1 MRDLLKE
8 ELKRMLY
15 LTSHK
20 RGVVLSEQEEDAGQL
35 VGTRNTD
42 DSPQK
47 SFGSA
52 PSWGGTQSGQIDVS
66 NTTIVGNLIINA
78 KDVMYK
84 DIKNLTLSIASGIGK
99 ALPEWMS
106 LTIPDIPPSK
116 TPPRRSV
123 YTFEDTTFPYADNMI
138 KPYFDKFPDANEL
151 FKSCVETLK
160 NNIVEYGMDSIK
172 EIVFKGSADSM
183 PPTDSVP
190 SGYDKLDHDLTVFES
205 EFTKPTKCTKN
216 YCGIK
221 RKNYLERNQ
230 FLADRRAGRMVI
242 ELLTAVAN
250 SVYSSDKKNIDIMG
264 VQKIL
269 QELYKKVKIEKG
281 DNFYDG
287 QPGRRG
293 VKNVTVDV
301 IPTEGKLKDG
311 TIIPGKEGGTIVIKI
326 APKTVKGTFELG
338 GKTVKYLGSAEENGY
353 FIMKL
358 DNDDA
363 MKELLGTYIPDMSV
377 DGKLNGKESVPGKIN
392 GDKIQI
398 DNLIWG
404 SLEEHPEHKSNYALL
419 YQTSNTTLCAV
430 QVNENIVKVRE
441 FRVILGNSE
450 KMGK

>member
-1 MRDLLKE
+1 MRNILNE

-20 RGVVLSEQEEDAGQL
+20 RGVVLSEQDAGQL
-35 VGTRNTD
+35 VGTRKTD

-47 SFGSA
+47 SFGNA
-52 PSWGGTQSGQIDVS
+52 PSWGGTQSGQIDAT
-66 NTTIVGNLIINA
+66 NKTMVGSLIINA
-78 KDVMYK
+78 QDVMYK
-84 DIKNLTLSIASGIGK
+84 DRYNLTLSIASGIGK
-99 ALPEWMS
+99 ALPEWIKS
-106 LTIPDIPPSK
+106 T
-116 TPPRRSV
+116 TPPTPSGSTPPERAV

-138 KPYFDKFPDANEL
+138 KPYFDKYPEAGEL

-160 NNIVEYGMDSIK
+160 NNITEYGMDSIQQ
-172 EIVFKGSADSM
+172 IVFKGSADSM
-183 PPTDSVP
+183 PPTDKVP
-190 SGYDKLDHDLTVFES
+190 EGYKKLDHDVTVFES
-205 EFTKPTKCTKN
+205 DFTKPTKCSDN

-221 RKNYLERNQ
+221 KKNYFERNQ
-230 FLADRRAGRMVI
+230 FLADRRAGKMVI
-242 ELLTAVAN
+242 ELLSAVAN
-250 SVYSSDKKNIDIMG
+250 SVYSSDKKNIDITG

-287 QPGRRG
+287 KPGRRG

-301 IPTEGKLKDG
+301 IPTKATLKDG
-311 TIIPGKEGGTIVIKI
+311 TTVPGTEGEIKYIKI

-377 DGKLNGKESVPGKIN
+377 NGKLNGKESVPGKIT

-398 DNLIWG
+398 DNLVWG
-404 SLEEHPEHKSNYALL
+404 SLEEHPENKSNYSLL

-430 QVNENIVKVRE
+430 QVNENVVKVRE
-441 FRVILGNSE
+441 FRVILGDSE
-450 KMGK
+450 KMGE